1 MADQRP
7 SSAATVEWERFDYEH
22 GETIWQR
29 ECPDC
34 DLGLLLA
41 PVRFCSRCDGLGY
54 LTTGVDPTR
63 AES

>member
-1 MADQRP
+1 M
-7 SSAATVEWERFDYEH
+7 SESATVEWERFDYEN

-34 DLGLLLA
+34 DRGLLLA
-41 PVRFCSRCDGLGY
+41 PARFCSRCGGSGY
-54 LTTGVDPTR
+54 LTTTGDPAR